1 MGGKQD
7 SLLILITEQIEDYK
21 RLSGEMD
28 AQEKALA
35 DGNVETLI
43 EILRRKNTYVEAIGR
58 RDKEMR
64 ELADQ
69 GVSVSPKAKE
79 KLAEL
84 KKAAAGLLEREE
96 KSLVK
101 LNTLRSV
108 AGKEAIDRTKVRKAA
123 EVYGSSPKKTE
134 PRFLDKNE

>member
-7 SLLILITEQIEDYK
+7 RLLVLIGEQIEDYK
-21 RLSGEMD
+21 RLSAEMD
-28 AQEKALA
+28 AQEKALS

-69 GVSVSPKAKE
+69 GASVSAKAKE

-108 AGKEAIDRTKVRKAA
+108 AGKEAVDRTKVRKAA

>member
-1 MGGKQD
+1 MGGQQD
-7 SLLILITEQIEDYK
+7 RLLALIGEQIEDYK
-21 RLSGEMD
+21 KLSAEMD

-35 DGNVETLI
+35 EGNVETLI
-43 EILRRKNTYVEAIGR
+43 EILRRKNAYVEAIGR

-64 ELADQ
+64 ELADE
-69 GVSVSPKAKE
+69 GVTVNAKAKE

-84 KKAAAGLLEREE
+84 KRAAAGLLEREE

-101 LNTLRSV
+101 LNTLRSA
-108 AGKEAIDRTKVRKAA
+108 AGKEAVGRSKARKAA
-123 EVYGSSPKKTE
+123 EVYGTPPKKSE